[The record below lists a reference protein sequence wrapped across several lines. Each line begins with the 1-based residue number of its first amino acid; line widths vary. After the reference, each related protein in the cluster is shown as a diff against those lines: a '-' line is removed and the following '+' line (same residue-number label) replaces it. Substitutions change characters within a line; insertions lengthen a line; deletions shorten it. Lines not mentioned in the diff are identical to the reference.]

1 LLPPPHDCSRDTAK
15 EEGKK
20 GDWEAQVTQLLS
32 WDSLREL
39 LPVVAHN
46 VAHPDSAVRRATLS
60 ILSHFTVPMPE
71 DAPNVRHATALS
83 IYLFCAINN

>member
-1 LLPPPHDCSRDTAK
+1 
-15 EEGKK
+15 
-20 GDWEAQVTQLLS
+20 VTQLLS

-71 DAPNVRHATALS
+71 DAPNVCHATTS
-83 IYLFCAINN
+83 IYLFFAIRIRIILLLLLLLLLLCHFF